1 MEGHD
6 PLFGPAATDNVRH
19 GSFTNPTGPPPPYES
34 VITDAASHNL
44 PGAAPG
50 GMEPASTMHNVPG
63 IGGPLSAAPGAAAAA
78 SNGSAQGLHAGDAAS
93 SGAPASHFEIA
104 VADPVKQ
111 GEGVSA
117 FVSYK
122 VRTRTDL
129 PQYKRPTSE
138 VIRRFRDFTHLE
150 HMLAEK
156 NKGVIIP
163 PLPEKNAVQKFQ
175 MSTEFIE
182 DRRRA
187 LQVFVNRV
195 AAHPVLCKSP
205 DLQLFLE
212 ASEDTWAVEMARGQ
226 ASLAAA
232 NGGSGPKKRLG
243 EAVGW
248 FKGLGQAA
256 SSIVGAGGS
265 RAADAAED
273 PEYIKVRDY
282 LLALES
288 HLSEAHRQ
296 AARLTAKE
304 VELGEAVLEFGQSLE
319 RLGRLEEGNVSEA
332 FSQLSSRAAEL
343 VAARRACCEA
353 LGGKFEAPLK
363 EAVRSVR
370 SVTSVCQDRALS
382 LATHINA
389 KHDVDAK
396 KVKWAKLR
404 GTPGSPPEK
413 LAEAEREVNEA
424 ETRLRDTKIAYE
436 ELVAVMTEE
445 LNRWQK
451 ERSSDMC
458 ALLRDFALAQ
468 ASMSSEGV
476 KAWSGLLAELQAVS
490 GNSTAA
496 APAAPAATATA

>member
-1 MEGHD
+1 MD
-6 PLFGPAATDNVRH
+6 PLFGGQAADNVRH

-34 VITDAASHNL
+34 VVTDADSHSMPGTAAGSASGSAGFMHTVAGT
-44 PGAAPG
+44 GAP
-50 GMEPASTMHNVPG
+50 STG
-63 IGGPLSAAPGAAAAA
+63 TTAA
-78 SNGSAQGLHAGDAAS
+78 SNGSAGLHTADVGS
-93 SGAPASHFEIA
+93 SGAVSHFEIA

-129 PQYKRPTSE
+129 PQYNRPTSE

-150 HMLAEK
+150 HMLSEK

-187 LQVFVNRV
+187 LQVFLNRV

-212 ASEDTWAVEMARGQ
+212 ATEDTWAVEMARGQ

-232 NGGSGPKKRLG
+232 NGTVGGPKKRLG
-243 EAVGW
+243 DAVGW

-256 SSIVGAGGS
+256 TSIVSTGGG
-265 RAADAAED
+265 RAADAAEG

-296 AARLTAKE
+296 ASRLTFKE

-332 FSQLSSRAAEL
+332 CSQLSSRSAEL
-343 VAARRACCEA
+343 VAARRTCCEA
-353 LGGKFEAPLK
+353 LGSKFEAPLK

-370 SVTSVCQDRALS
+370 SVTAVCQDRALS
-382 LATHINA
+382 LAAHINA

-451 ERSSDMC
+451 ERSSDTC

-476 KAWSGLLAELQAVS
+476 KAWSGLLAELQAVT
-490 GNSTAA
+490 GNNTAA